1 MQKFKDNSLFDFID
15 YVLKNNNN
23 ELKDYKPPIFLVNR
37 WISMA
42 NPAFA
47 RIINLTTNKWCSKI
61 SDFDINFDNMFFNII
76 IISPTIDVFDKVNI
90 SCQYLKK
97 IIISLIWSLNHIYD
111 NGIIILVLRDT
122 VSYIGK
128 DLLLLLSQFS
138 DISINIKLSRIMRV
152 ELKHFN

>member
-61 SDFDINFDNMFFNII
+61 SDFDISKMYRILLPKYGKR
-76 IISPTIDVFDKVNI
+76 ISYIKKESKEKDYDEDSNTAFIMECSQREINLFKDTLAELNI
-90 SCQYLKK
+90 SAK
-97 IIISLIWSLNHIYD
+97 
-111 NGIIILVLRDT
+111 
-122 VSYIGK
+122 
-128 DLLLLLSQFS
+128 
-138 DISINIKLSRIMRV
+138 
-152 ELKHFN
+152 

>member
-61 SDFDINFDNMFFNII
+61 SDFDISKMYRILLPKYSKR
-76 IISPTIDVFDKVNI
+76 ISYIKKESKEKDYDEDSNTAFIMECSQREINLFKDTLAELNI
-90 SCQYLKK
+90 SAK
-97 IIISLIWSLNHIYD
+97 
-111 NGIIILVLRDT
+111 
-122 VSYIGK
+122 
-128 DLLLLLSQFS
+128 
-138 DISINIKLSRIMRV
+138 
-152 ELKHFN
+152 